1 VSVLGSGSG
10 LGLLHQIITKQNS
23 IIMKAFKSIL
33 SLALV
38 SAAIFISSCAKEE
51 REVLLQE
58 PMIDTSRDSIS
69 RYGEGF
75 QLGLAGDES
84 DISVF
89 QYGSQNYQK
98 LHFFAANSHF
108 LGDRP
113 LVLLNPGGAWASY
126 TEVPKLEELA
136 RFLNNNGYSAAIIE
150 YALGPQN
157 YDTYL
162 TSMQDMKSAVRYMK
176 LNHNSFKVDTANIF
190 LGGWSSG
197 SLVALTATVME
208 QSEIAEVG
216 NAILRGIIQDA
227 VQRLGWDNND
237 NPGVSSSVK
246 GFVGMF
252 TYGFEPK
259 LIDAGDPAIM
269 FVNHTGSHLA
279 DGTAVI
285 GNFSIGPINQ
295 YGTDPLVSRAI
306 SESYVDGQNLEYIRM
321 TGTSPYK
328 GANEASLW
336 SGNYPAI
343 ADFLTRNTQ

>member
-10 LGLLHQIITKQNS
+10 LGLLHQIITKQNL
-23 IIMKAFKSIL
+23 IIMKAIKSIL

-38 SAAIFISSCAKEE
+38 STAIFISSCAKEG

-58 PMIDTSRDSIS
+58 PLVDTSRDSIS

-84 DISVF
+84 DITVF
-89 QYGSQNYQK
+89 QYGSQSYQK

-108 LGDRP
+108 LNERP

-126 TEVPKLEELA
+126 TEVAKLEELA
-136 RFLNNNGYSAAIIE
+136 RFLNTKGFSAAIIE

-176 LNHNSFKVDTANIF
+176 LNHHSFKVDTANIF

-197 SLVALTATVME
+197 SLVALTAAIME
-208 QSEIAEVG
+208 QSEIAEVS
-216 NAILRGIIQDA
+216 NSILKGIIQDA
-227 VQRLGWDNND
+227 VQRLGWENTDNL
-237 NPGVSSSVK
+237 GVSSSVK

-269 FVNHTGSHLA
+269 FINHNSAQLA

-285 GNFSIGPINQ
+285 GSFNVGPINQ
-295 YGTDPLVSRAI
+295 YGTDLLVSRART
-306 SESYVDGQNLEYIRM
+306 ESYVDGQNLEYIRM
-321 TGTSPYK
+321 TGASPYK

>member
-1 VSVLGSGSG
+1 
-10 LGLLHQIITKQNS
+10 
-23 IIMKAFKSIL
+23 MKAFKSIL